1 MLDKNKVR
9 ISASSYIMPS
19 SPTWDVLK
27 KKFEIDFGEYG
38 DWPNALYSENSNTLV
53 LIIFLQDLIQEN
65 IDDLKTN
72 PSNHFFSALITRLES
87 TNSKTILAF
96 STWRKSN
103 IIFDSRNDSVYKNI
117 ENDFVNTISSLRKKY
132 QLFHSIFLDDIFGEV
147 GYKISFDFRNYYAA
161 HCRLSQLGI
170 KQIVNNINRL
180 INRFYNAPSKVLVL
194 DCDNTIWGG
203 VVGEVG
209 IKGINLG
216 NDGIGKAFQ
225 DFQRVAKQLCSE
237 GVLIALASKNNPEDV
252 WEVFNNHGEM
262 ILKKEDIIAS
272 KINWNEKCDNLL
284 EISSE
289 ISLGLESF
297 VFWDDNPLE
306 REKMKNRYPEVLTID
321 VPSDVSEWP
330 SLLRTLDEFSKF
342 SLSKD
347 DLNKTD
353 QYKLRNTF
361 VSEMNKSS
369 DQNLFLK
376 SINLRPQKIELD
388 NDNISRAEQLCLKTN
403 QFNFTTKRYSI
414 SEIEEMHKNDKK
426 YKIFL
431 VKLIDDFG
439 DHGIIGLAILK
450 KEEEFAIL
458 ENLLLSCRVLGRKLE
473 FWVFNEILKVSANL
487 NCTKLITKFISSKKN
502 DVALDFLKQLDLP
515 LFENNDNYRLMI
527 NNTDEYPNELKL
539 YLCDIN
545 SYNVQNLNIF
555 L

>member
-19 SPTWDVLK
+19 SPAWDVLK

-117 ENDFVNTISSLRKKY
+117 ENDFVNNISSLRKKY
-132 QLFHSIFLDDIFGEV
+132 QLFHSIFLDDIFGEF
-147 GYKISFDFRNYYAA
+147 GYKVSFDYRNYYAA

-272 KINWNEKCDNLL
+272 KINWNEKSDNLL

-376 SINLRPQKIELD
+376 SINLRPQKIDLD

-414 SEIEEMHKNDKK
+414 SEIEEMHKNDKR

-439 DHGIIGLAILK
+439 DHGIIGLAILR

-515 LFENNDNYRLMI
+515 LFEKNDNYRLMI
-527 NNTDEYPNELKL
+527 NNADENPNELKL

>member
-1 MLDKNKVR
+1 
-9 ISASSYIMPS
+9 
-19 SPTWDVLK
+19 
-27 KKFEIDFGEYG
+27 
-38 DWPNALYSENSNTLV
+38 
-53 LIIFLQDLIQEN
+53 
-65 IDDLKTN
+65 
-72 PSNHFFSALITRLES
+72 
-87 TNSKTILAF
+87 
-96 STWRKSN
+96 
-103 IIFDSRNDSVYKNI
+103 
-117 ENDFVNTISSLRKKY
+117 
-132 QLFHSIFLDDIFGEV
+132 
-147 GYKISFDFRNYYAA
+147 
-161 HCRLSQLGI
+161 
-170 KQIVNNINRL
+170 
-180 INRFYNAPSKVLVL
+180 
-194 DCDNTIWGG
+194 
-203 VVGEVG
+203 
-209 IKGINLG
+209 
-216 NDGIGKAFQ
+216 
-225 DFQRVAKQLCSE
+225 
-237 GVLIALASKNNPEDV
+237 
-252 WEVFNNHGEM
+252 
-262 ILKKEDIIAS
+262 
-272 KINWNEKCDNLL
+272 
-284 EISSE
+284 
-289 ISLGLESF
+289 
-297 VFWDDNPLE
+297 
-306 REKMKNRYPEVLTID
+306 
-321 VPSDVSEWP
+321 
-330 SLLRTLDEFSKF
+330 
-342 SLSKD
+342 
-347 DLNKTD
+347 
-353 QYKLRNTF
+353 
-361 VSEMNKSS
+361 MNKSS